1 VTDIRRT
8 TIRLRDGRSLSYV
21 ELGEPSG
28 VPVLFTMGSPS
39 SGIGGRSYSPSAQ
52 RQGIRLISI
61 DKPGYGQST
70 RQRGRSLLSFG
81 ADVRDLA
88 DALDL
93 DRVAIAGQS
102 GGGPHAAAAAHVLG
116 DRVSTL
122 SLICTYGPVNEPW
135 AADGHN
141 PFMRATTVLAN
152 RAPWLMRLPIG
163 GVKLT
168 LGTPDRAMKFME
180 RSVATMTAKERED
193 LVRPETRWALEGISE
208 AFDHGLGAVCDE
220 FRALGRPWGFR
231 LEDVAAPTDL
241 WHGDS
246 DKSCPIGMVRGMAQ
260 RMPNATMHE
269 LAGVGHGFFG
279 EELDDAMATL
289 SARARAAL

>member
-1 VTDIRRT
+1 MTDIRRT
-8 TIRLRDGRSLSYV
+8 TVQLRDGRSLSYV

-39 SGIGGRSYSPSAQ
+39 SGVGGRSYSPSAQ

-122 SLICTYGPVNEPW
+122 SLICSYGPVTEAW

-141 PFMRATTVLAN
+141 SFMRATTVLAN
-152 RAPWLMRLPIG
+152 RAPWLMWLPIG

-180 RSVATMTAKERED
+180 RSVAKLTVKERED
-193 LVRPETRWALEGISE
+193 LLRPETRWALEGISE
-208 AFDHGLGAVCDE
+208 AFDHGLGPVCDE

-246 DKSCPIGMVRGMAQ
+246 DKSCPIGMVREMAQ

-279 EELDDAMATL
+279 EELDEAMATL
-289 SARARAAL
+289 SARARTAL